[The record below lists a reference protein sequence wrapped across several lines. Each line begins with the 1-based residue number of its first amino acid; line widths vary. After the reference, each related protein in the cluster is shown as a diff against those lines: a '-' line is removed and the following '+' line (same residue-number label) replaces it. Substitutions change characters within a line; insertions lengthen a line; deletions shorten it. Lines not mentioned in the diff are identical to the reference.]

1 MSGVSRSTVLADL
14 KPFPIITEGMPLIY
28 EDDDE
33 GDMGEASIHTDTVD
47 IALYGVTAHLA
58 DEEHLRVFSN
68 LNLYYSET
76 DRKAYASPDLM
87 VAEPEDAEADFTSY
101 RIGADGPTPLMV
113 GEVLSERTAQQGD
126 LREKLR
132 IYALL
137 GIREYILLDLTGEH
151 LPQRLLLKRLGRTRK
166 WKNEQDPDGGVTSK
180 LGFRII
186 IDLDGRIRVLNAV
199 TSAPYARP
207 DEAEA
212 EARARR
218 LAEEARRAEEEARR
232 AAEEARRVSEEARRA
247 AEERARALEE
257 ELARLRDAAP
267 NDEPKAKKGK
277 GRRRK
282 S

>member
-1 MSGVSRSTVLADL
+1 MRGVSRTTSLADL

-47 IALYGVTAHLA
+47 IAFYGVGAHLA
-58 DEEHLRVFSN
+58 DQEQLRVFTN
-68 LNLYYSET
+68 LNLYYSPT

-87 VAEPEDAEADFTSY
+87 VAEPEEAQAEFTSY
-101 RIGADGPTPLMV
+101 RIGTDGPTPFMV

-137 GIREYILLDLTGEH
+137 GIREYTLMDVTGVYLRE
-151 LPQRLLLKRLGRTRK
+151 RLLLKRLRRNRT
-166 WKNEQDPDGGVTSK
+166 WKDEQDPDGGVTSR

-186 IDLDGRIRVLNAV
+186 IDTDDRIRVLDAA
-199 TSAPYARP
+199 TGAPYARP
-207 DEAEA
+207 DEAQAEA
-212 EARARR
+212 EARRQ
-218 LAEEARRAEEEARR
+218 
-232 AAEEARRVSEEARRA
+232 
-247 AEERARALEE
+247 AEERIRVLEE
-257 ELARLRDAAP
+257 ELARLRGAAP
-267 NDEPKAKKGK
+267 KDEPQAKKGK